1 MFVSKPLLLQTTK
14 ATASASVS
22 RIVLMGFRCEN
33 VIVGWYGRSMPV
45 TSTNP
50 FKWRHYEG
58 GVILLCVAM
67 VFAGTL

>member
-1 MFVSKPLLLQTTK
+1 MNGKLNRFC
-14 ATASASVS
+14 
-22 RIVLMGFRCEN
+22 CEN